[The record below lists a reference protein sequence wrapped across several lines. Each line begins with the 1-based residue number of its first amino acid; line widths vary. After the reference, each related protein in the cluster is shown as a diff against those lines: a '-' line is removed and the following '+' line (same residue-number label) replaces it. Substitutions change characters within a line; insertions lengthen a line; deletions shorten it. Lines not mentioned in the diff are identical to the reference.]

1 MARVAAGALGFLI
14 FSHAFDGPDLYGAF
28 SLFEIMASRPS
39 LPTAYT
45 NVSCA
50 LAFVSSSLAYGA
62 VHRRGRAAMPTRDD
76 ATAFSKTCK
85 RCGGRSELV
94 LTLSD
99 VRYDV
104 YQCLDCKFVD
114 WILQRQVGHKSSSG
128 SEALELDSIH
138 EGERKNQQHK
148 YRCDEKR

>member
-1 MARVAAGALGFLI
+1 MGHSCGFQ
-14 FSHAFDGPDLYGAF
+14 P
-28 SLFEIMASRPS
+28 MASRPS

-62 VHRRGRAAMPTRDD
+62 VHRGGRAAMPTRDD

-99 VRYDV
+99 VRYGV

-114 WILQRQVGHKSSSG
+114 WILQRQGIIRVARG

-138 EGERKNQQHK
+138 ER
-148 YRCDEKR
+148 